1 MSDAPP
7 PASPADTVRLAS
19 MLDCERV
26 GEINVDSWR
35 DRLSAILPGSVLDSL
50 SAPDLALVWAGALI
64 NPPSPA
70 HRLLVAVT
78 SDSVVGYAAIGP
90 SSDPDADSRTAELL
104 ALEVD
109 PHHQRGGHG
118 SRLMTAAVDLSR
130 ESGFE
135 EMSVW
140 CPVADEVRRAFLQSA
155 GWAPDSALRDLEVP
169 GSSEDDGVLR
179 EARLM
184 TDIRVGA

>member
-1 MSDAPP
+1 MSEAPP
-7 PASPADTVRLAS
+7 PTNPADTVRLAS

-26 GEINVDSWR
+26 GEINVDAWQA
-35 DRLSAILPGSVLDSL
+35 RLRAILPSAVLDSL
-50 SAPDLALVWAGALI
+50 SAPDLALAWAGALI

-78 SDSVVGYAAIGP
+78 TDAVVGYAAIGP
-90 SSDPDADSRTAELL
+90 SSDPDAEPRTSELL

-109 PHHQRGGHG
+109 PRHHRAGHG
-118 SRLMTAAVDLSR
+118 SRLMTAAVDLAR
-130 ESGFE
+130 QSGFE

-155 GWAPDSALRDLEVP
+155 GWAPDSALRDLEIP
-169 GSSEDDGVLR
+169 GAPADDAVLR
-179 EARLM
+179 EARLV
-184 TDIRVGA
+184 TDIRTGA